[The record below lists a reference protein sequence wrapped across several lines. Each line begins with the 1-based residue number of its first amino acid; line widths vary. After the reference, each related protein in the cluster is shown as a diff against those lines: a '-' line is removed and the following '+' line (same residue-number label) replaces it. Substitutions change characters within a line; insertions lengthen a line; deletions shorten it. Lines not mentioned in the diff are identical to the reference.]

1 MSHGFD
7 LVDLRLFLHVIE
19 SGSITAGAG
28 SAHLALASAS
38 ARIRGME
45 QRLGT
50 PLLLRERRGVRGT
63 AAGCALA
70 GHARL
75 LLQQEQRMRGELRQY
90 AQGLRAHVRLLGN
103 TAAVAEF
110 LPEALGAFLVAHPD
124 VDIDLQ
130 QQQSVDI
137 VQALTRGEAD
147 LGIIADS
154 ADSGLLQV
162 FPFRHDRL
170 VAVLPPEHPLRAR
183 DSLSLSDL
191 LPCDFIGLAAGNALH
206 EHLESH
212 AAQLGARLRYRLR
225 VHGLDAVCRLVADG
239 AGVGVVSE
247 TAARRFD
254 GALGYRPLRERWAWR
269 QLLICMRELDGLP
282 AHARELVAHLRS
294 SAEGEQGG
302 AASRR

>member
-1 MSHGFD
+1 MSLGFD
-7 LVDLRLFLHVIE
+7 LVDLRLFLHVVE
-19 SGSITAGAG
+19 SGSITAGAAR
-28 SAHLALASAS
+28 AHLALASAS

-90 AQGLRAHVRLLGN
+90 AQGLRAHIRLLGN
-103 TAAVAEF
+103 TAAAAEF

-124 VDIDLQ
+124 VDIELEQ
-130 QQQSVDI
+130 RPSAAI
-137 VQALTRGEAD
+137 VQALAHGEAD

-154 ADSGLLQV
+154 ADSGLLQA
-162 FPFRHDRL
+162 FPFRRDRL
-170 VAVLPPEHPLRAR
+170 VAVLPPSHPLLAY
-183 DSLSLSDL
+183 DSLALADL
-191 LPCDFIGLAAGNALH
+191 LPCDFIGLAAGTALH
-206 EHLESH
+206 EHLEGH
-212 AAQLGARLRYRLR
+212 AARLGARLRHRVR

-247 TAARRFD
+247 TAARRF
-254 GALGYRPLRERWAWR
+254 GAALGYRPLRERWAWR

-282 AHARELVAHLRS
+282 AHAQELVAHLRRD
-294 SAEGEQGG
+294 AE
-302 AASRR
+302 